1 MLRTIPMAS
10 NSVMCIQGYY
20 IVSSLAEAALTIS
33 LHKGGGSS
41 TILAKYK
48 TDIVENGSGGWQKFD
63 VTFGPLTAPAII
75 QFRIYLVTYQSDYG
89 AYFGLDEIEM
99 NLGDACIEG
108 ENMQPF
114 VQVCSFFHYYY
125 GKLHLYQPSDQV

>member
-1 MLRTIPMAS
+1 MLPKNVQEYKVLRTIPMAS
-10 NSVMCIQGYY
+10 KSVMCIQGYY

-48 TDIVENGSGGWQKFD
+48 TNIDEHGSGGWRNFNA
-63 VTFGPLTAPAII
+63 TFGPLTTPAII
-75 QFRIYLVTYQSDYG
+75 QFRIYLVTYQSYNG

-108 ENMQPF
+108 
-114 VQVCSFFHYYY
+114 
-125 GKLHLYQPSDQV
+125 